1 MRWEERV
8 KGKTEQKT
16 LQPPGAKQQGAMR
29 MLLLGIRR
37 LFSNIRRAHGALY
50 IRHWAILEIHVF
62 LLRDIR
68 LLHRHNRV
76 FELTYKEIKLML
88 VYQWMFF
95 LLE

>member
-1 MRWEERV
+1 MSWEERV

-50 IRHWAILEIHVF
+50 IRRDPHVY
-62 LLRDIR
+62 IG
-68 LLHRHNRV
+68 
-76 FELTYKEIKLML
+76 
-88 VYQWMFF
+88 QS
-95 LLE
+95 